1 MPVALAKI
9 MKRQSPDVPLKP
21 NDILYIPD
29 NKGQRLTAQTLDRL
43 AGIGGTAA
51 TDLIIWH

>member
-1 MPVALAKI
+1 
-9 MKRQSPDVPLKP
+9 MKRQSPDVPLQA

-29 NKGQRLTAQTLDRL
+29 NKGQRMTAQTLDRL
-43 AGIGGTAA
+43 AGIGGATA